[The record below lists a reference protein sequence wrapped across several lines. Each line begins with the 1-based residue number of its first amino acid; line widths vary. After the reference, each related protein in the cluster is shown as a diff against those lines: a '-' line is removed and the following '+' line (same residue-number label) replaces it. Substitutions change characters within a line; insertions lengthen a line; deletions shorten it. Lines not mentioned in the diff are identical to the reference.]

1 QDPARLDVRR
11 RGLLPHRRPRLARRR
26 GLPPLRRPAEG
37 RHQDGGRERRGERG
51 GGGARAPSRGEGRA
65 RGRRRGRGPG
75 RERRGVRR
83 APRRGRS
90 RGAARLLPLVAREL
104 QGAAPRLRGR
114 GRGDPAHRDREG
126 REDGTPA
133 RGGGPSPMTA
143 PGVVDVVEYTDPG
156 CSWAWGSEP
165 KLRRLRWRHSARLRW
180 RRVMGG
186 LVGDMAN
193 YLDGFDAAAAAP
205 GFARYWERVGATT
218 GMPHP
223 AHLARMYRSTEPACV
238 AVKAAER
245 QGEAAAEHVLRR
257 LREATFLFG
266 APPDTPERIR
276 AALHGLPVDVA
287 RLAADMESDAV
298 REAFA
303 ADWRETRA
311 PNAYVRALVE
321 DGEGAGGAKV
331 SEGHTRYVF
340 PTLVF
345 RGAGREATVPG
356 WKPYERYVEA
366 IEDVVP

>member
-1 QDPARLDVRR
+1 
-11 RGLLPHRRPRLARRR
+11 
-26 GLPPLRRPAEG
+26 
-37 RHQDGGRERRGERG
+37 
-51 GGGARAPSRGEGRA
+51 
-65 RGRRRGRGPG
+65 
-75 RERRGVRR
+75 
-83 APRRGRS
+83 
-90 RGAARLLPLVAREL
+90 
-104 QGAAPRLRGR
+104 
-114 GRGDPAHRDREG
+114 
-126 REDGTPA
+126 
-133 RGGGPSPMTA
+133 MTA

-245 QGEAAAEHVLRR
+245 LGEAAAEHVLRR

-366 IEDVVP
+366 IEDVVPRATGEPRPDPTPAQAFAAWPLLAARELEVLCGPGASPPLDVLRRDAGGGVFWLTAAEAAARGIG